1 MPCVVM
7 VGGALKV
14 KRIVLLFWDSWMLIA
29 KWFAVITVEIY
40 LNEFRELSMR
50 TPHSNLTPKLVTF
63 YRERQALGD
72 LATSKV
78 AEHYSA
84 HTLCRLVH
92 ARDGE
97 SRQAAIW
104 GLGLLGEQSDYY
116 FLGPWLRADWCG
128 VRLEADRS
136 RTAILQRV
144 RGSWHQE
151 YAQRIEDSM
160 AEENWGLARRMADRL
175 VRKHAEHPEAW
186 LLRIV
191 TRLCTSQISG
201 AMDDCCF
208 LLSFDREC
216 YRALVLLGQC
226 YWMLDRPMPA
236 KECFLEA
243 ARIYPE
249 CRVAV
254 ETLSQ

>member
-1 MPCVVM
+1 M
-7 VGGALKV
+7 V
-14 KRIVLLFWDSWMLIA
+14 IA
-29 KWFAVITVEIY
+29 KWFVVIRVERHLIE
-40 LNEFRELSMR
+40 LRESSMN
-50 TPHSNLTPKLVTF
+50 TPSSNLAPKLVTF
-63 YRERQALGD
+63 YRERQSLGN
-72 LATSKV
+72 LVSLTV

-84 HTLCRLVH
+84 HTLRRLVY
-92 ARDGE
+92 AKDVE

-104 GLGLLGEQSDYY
+104 GLGLIGEQSDYY
-116 FLGPWLRADWCG
+116 FLGPLLRAGWFG
-128 VRLEADRS
+128 VRSEADRS
-136 RTAILQRV
+136 RSAILQRV
-144 RGSWHQE
+144 RCSWHQD

-160 AEENWGLARRMADRL
+160 ADENWGLARRMADQL

-208 LLSFDREC
+208 LLSFDRES
-216 YRALVLLGQC
+216 YRACVLLGQC
-226 YWMLDRPMPA
+226 YWMLDRPATA

-249 CRVAV
+249 CRVAH